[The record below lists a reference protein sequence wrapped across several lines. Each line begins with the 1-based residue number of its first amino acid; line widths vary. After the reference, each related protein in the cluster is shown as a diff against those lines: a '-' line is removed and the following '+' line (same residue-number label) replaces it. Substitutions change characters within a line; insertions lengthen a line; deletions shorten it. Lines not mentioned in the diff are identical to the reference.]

1 MISPIQQVKYIIRLF
16 DATSKIIISRLRW
29 KCSYINKEVEE
40 QYDKKYMVVF
50 KISRSAAI
58 SEELKV
64 FEINLFNTIKNIKFS
79 SYKSKYEIKV
89 RKKT

>member
-50 KISRSAAI
+50 KKALDQHPYAKNWKP
-58 SEELKV
+58 LKL
-64 FEINLFNTIKNIKFS
+64 ICTA
-79 SYKSKYEIKV
+79 
-89 RKKT
+89 